1 VELENDENS
10 KRKGLFVQKSE
21 DLTAKKFRALMD
33 LRYLR
38 SLIDPGE
45 AVGVLAAQSIG
56 EPSTQMTLNTFHLAG
71 FGAGNVTL
79 GVPRLREIIMVA
91 SRDIKTPNVTLTMRA
106 NATDEDADKLVKK
119 LNRIVLSQVVDEV
132 TVRERV
138 VKDKDDDMGG
148 TKIYV
153 LKLKFFPRK
162 EYEEEYMITQDEVET
177 ALSTEFL
184 KDLAKRIKTTVKK
197 TPGGRK
203 KKVGETEA
211 TPNIGQG
218 RKRKNLNDEVGEHIP
233 GRNNGGESDGSFPLW
248 FN

>member
-1 VELENDENS
+1 
-10 KRKGLFVQKSE
+10 
-21 DLTAKKFRALMD
+21 MD
-33 LRYLR
+33 LKYLR

-45 AVGVLAAQSIG
+45 VVGVLAAQSIG

-91 SRDIKTPNVTLTMRA
+91 SRDIKTPNVTLPMLIST
-106 NATDEDADKLVKK
+106 TDEEADKLAKQ
-119 LNRIVLSQVVDEV
+119 LNRIILSQVVDEIAV
-132 TVRERV
+132 TEKV

-148 TKIYV
+148 TKVFVIR
-153 LKLKFFPRK
+153 LKLYPRK

-184 KDLAKRIKTTVKK
+184 KGLAKMIKTTVKK

-203 KKVGETEA
+203 KKIGDTEA

-218 RKRKNLNDEVGEHIP
+218 RKRKNINDEVDELIP
-233 GRNNGGESDGSFPLW
+233 GRNNGEDSDGTSLFFLFP
-248 FN
+248 

>member
-1 VELENDENS
+1 
-10 KRKGLFVQKSE
+10 
-21 DLTAKKFRALMD
+21 MD
-33 LRYLR
+33 LKYLR

-91 SRDIKTPNVTLTMRA
+91 SRDIKTPNVTLPMLSSTI
-106 NATDEDADKLVKK
+106 DEEADKLAKQ
-119 LNRIVLSQVVDEV
+119 LNRIILSQVVDEIAV
-132 TVRERV
+132 TEKV
-138 VKDKDDDMGG
+138 VKDKEDEMGG
-148 TKIYV
+148 TKVFVIR
-153 LKLKFFPRK
+153 LKLYPRK

-184 KDLAKRIKTTVKK
+184 KGLAKMIKTTVKK

-203 KKVGETEA
+203 KKIGDTEA
-211 TPNIGQG
+211 TPNVGQG
-218 RKRKNLNDEVGEHIP
+218 RKRKNINDEVDEPVP
-233 GRNNGGESDGSFPLW
+233 GRNNGEDSDGTSPSFS
-248 FN
+248 

>member
-1 VELENDENS
+1 
-10 KRKGLFVQKSE
+10 
-21 DLTAKKFRALMD
+21 MD
-33 LRYLR
+33 LKYLR

-91 SRDIKTPNVTLTMRA
+91 SRDIKTPNVTLPMLLST
-106 NATDEDADKLVKK
+106 TDEEADKLAKQ
-119 LNRIVLSQVVDEV
+119 LNRIILSQVVDEIAV
-132 TVRERV
+132 TEKV
-138 VKDKDDDMGG
+138 VKDKDDEMGG
-148 TKIYV
+148 TKVFVIR
-153 LKLKFFPRK
+153 LKLYPRK

-184 KDLAKRIKTTVKK
+184 KGLAKMIKTTVKK

-203 KKVGETEA
+203 KKIGDAEA

-218 RKRKNLNDEVGEHIP
+218 RKRKNVNDEVDEPVP
-233 GRNNGGESDGSFPLW
+233 GRSNGEDSDGTSPFS
-248 FN
+248 

>member
-1 VELENDENS
+1 
-10 KRKGLFVQKSE
+10 
-21 DLTAKKFRALMD
+21 MD
-33 LRYLR
+33 LKYLR

-45 AVGVLAAQSIG
+45 VVGVLAAQSIG

-91 SRDIKTPNVTLTMRA
+91 SRDIKTPNVTLPMLIST
-106 NATDEDADKLVKK
+106 TDEEADKLAKQ
-119 LNRIVLSQVVDEV
+119 LNRIILSQVVDEIAV
-132 TVRERV
+132 TEKV

-148 TKIYV
+148 TKVFVIR
-153 LKLKFFPRK
+153 LKLYPRK

-184 KDLAKRIKTTVKK
+184 KGLAKMIKTTVKK

-203 KKVGETEA
+203 KKIGDTEA

-218 RKRKNLNDEVGEHIP
+218 RKRKNINDEVDELIP
-233 GRNNGGESDGSFPLW
+233 GRNNGEDSDGTSLFFYFPS
-248 FN
+248 